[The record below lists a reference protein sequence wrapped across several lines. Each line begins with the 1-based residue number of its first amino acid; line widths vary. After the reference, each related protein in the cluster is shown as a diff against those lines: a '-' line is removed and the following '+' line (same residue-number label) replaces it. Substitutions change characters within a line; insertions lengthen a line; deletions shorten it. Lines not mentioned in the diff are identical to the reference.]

1 MKIRREEVE
10 TTMSQI
16 MNNLNF
22 LAASSSQMIARNA
35 MQAIQYQQ
43 ALDQQQISQAEYTD
57 LMQDLAAMVRVAD
70 AADDLNN
77 KILLEQ
83 CLNAAV
89 TVAGAVY

>member
-1 MKIRREEVE
+1 
-10 TTMSQI
+10 MSQI

>member
-1 MKIRREEVE
+1 
-10 TTMSQI
+10 MSQI

-35 MQAIQYQQ
+35 MQAIQY
-43 ALDQQQISQAEYTD
+43 QQQISQAEYTD

>member
-1 MKIRREEVE
+1 
-10 TTMSQI
+10 MSQI

-22 LAASSSQMIARNA
+22 LAANSSQMVARNA
-35 MQAIQYQQ
+35 ILAIQYQQ
-43 ALDQQQISQAEYTD
+43 ALDQQQISQAEYMD

-83 CLNAAV
+83 CLNAAI

>member
-1 MKIRREEVE
+1 
-10 TTMSQI
+10 

-43 ALDQQQISQAEYTD
+43 ALYQQQISQAEYTD

>member
-1 MKIRREEVE
+1 MV
-10 TTMSQI
+10 
-16 MNNLNF
+16 
-22 LAASSSQMIARNA
+22 ARNA

-43 ALDQQQISQAEYTD
+43 ALDQQQISQTEYLD
-57 LMQDLAAMVRVAD
+57 LMQDLAAMVRVAE

-83 CLNAAV
+83 CLNAAI

>member
-1 MKIRREEVE
+1 
-10 TTMSQI
+10 MSQI

-70 AADDLNN
+70 AADELNN

>member
-1 MKIRREEVE
+1 
-10 TTMSQI
+10 MSQI

-22 LAASSSQMIARNA
+22 LAASSSQMIARNS

>member
-1 MKIRREEVE
+1 
-10 TTMSQI
+10 
-16 MNNLNF
+16 MNNLSV
-22 LAASSSQMIARNA
+22 LAASSSQMVARNA

-43 ALDQQQISQAEYTD
+43 ALDQQQISQTEYLD
-57 LMQDLAAMVRVAD
+57 LMQDLAAMVRVAE

-83 CLNAAV
+83 CLNAAI

>member
-1 MKIRREEVE
+1 
-10 TTMSQI
+10 

>member
-1 MKIRREEVE
+1 
-10 TTMSQI
+10 
-16 MNNLNF
+16 
-22 LAASSSQMIARNA
+22 MIARNA

>member
-1 MKIRREEVE
+1 
-10 TTMSQI
+10 MSQI

-57 LMQDLAAMVRVAD
+57 LMQDLAARVRVAD

>member
-1 MKIRREEVE
+1 
-10 TTMSQI
+10 MSQI
-16 MNNLNF
+16 MNNLSV
-22 LAASSSQMIARNA
+22 LAASSSQMVARNA

-43 ALDQQQISQAEYTD
+43 ALDQQQISQTEYLD
-57 LMQDLAAMVRVAD
+57 LMQDLAAMVRVAE

-83 CLNAAV
+83 CLNAAI